1 MKNRTDFFEKNL
13 QKIVKKELNLH
24 EQNIDIKVK
33 VTGSETI
40 PFLID
45 FENKIVAI
53 DGYFENLKTFW
64 DTTNVEILAQK
75 IKNQLNIKDIQEY
88 RFYFFDKDKNKI
100 IVTVRNIDSTK
111 ISKYAIDYAI
121 DVEEKKK

>member
-1 MKNRTDFFEKNL
+1 
-13 QKIVKKELNLH
+13 
-24 EQNIDIKVK
+24 
-33 VTGSETI
+33 
-40 PFLID
+40 LID

-88 RFYFFDKDKNKI
+88 RFYFFDEDKNKI

-121 DVEEKKK
+121 DVEE

>member
-13 QKIVKKELNLH
+13 QKIVKKELNLY

-64 DTTNVEILAQK
+64 DTTNVEILEQK
-75 IKNQLNIKDIQEY
+75 IKNQLGIEDMDEY
-88 RFYFFDKDKNKI
+88 RVYIFEKDKNNIKI
-100 IVTVRNIDSTK
+100 RCTNFKNTKNSNYLIV
-111 ISKYAIDYAI
+111 
-121 DVEEKKK
+121 E

>member
-1 MKNRTDFFEKNL
+1 MENRTDFFEKNL

-121 DVEEKKK
+121 DVEE